1 MLTQASLS
9 RSSLLQIGIGSGV
22 YSKLGYMQNY
32 LLWSFVDDFEA
43 YSFKM
48 RYDMNRDNVRAINLS
63 LKKAF

>member
-9 RSSLLQIGIGSGV
+9 RSSLLQIVIGSGV
-22 YSKLGYMQNY
+22 YSKLDYMQNY

-43 YSFKM
+43 YNFKM